1 MIINEWGSSFTKKYG
16 HIFPDTYLCIDTE
29 YTGGNEREDLI
40 VEIGHVMVQDGN
52 VIDRMNVVLDWTT
65 HEDISSA
72 FLRYKLD
79 NIRSH
84 MGSDWRITWE
94 VMQEEGVSPVK
105 AFRFYDKL
113 FSTWQARDLPYVAH
127 NGRSAEERM
136 LRGNFNRFI
145 NKPFVM
151 QANQL
156 WDTGAIFKA
165 TQLFESSSEAQA
177 SHRWKAIPDSSDSL
191 KSYFDRVIGA
201 RIKGLRWNLKYC
213 LEHYSLMGKLE
224 DTHRFHQA
232 DYDAYCSHLLMQEYK
247 SRITRNNSVEN
258 AVESPETFECM
269 FEEEMATVKVS
280 EEEDILSK
288 IVEEAPRQPLP
299 SSPKPVKVEVPI
311 PAVVNV
317 EPETP
322 EQSRPQ
328 PRRGRK
334 RGQRVI

>member
-1 MIINEWGSSFTKKYG
+1 MIINEWGASFTKKYG

-145 NKPFVM
+145 
-151 QANQL
+151 
-156 WDTGAIFKA
+156 
-165 TQLFESSSEAQA
+165 
-177 SHRWKAIPDSSDSL
+177 
-191 KSYFDRVIGA
+191 
-201 RIKGLRWNLKYC
+201 
-213 LEHYSLMGKLE
+213 YSNEGF
-224 DTHRFHQA
+224 T
-232 DYDAYCSHLLMQEYK
+232 CK
-247 SRITRNNSVEN
+247 SRQCCWKFYKYVKTRK
-258 AVESPETFECM
+258 T
-269 FEEEMATVKVS
+269 
-280 EEEDILSK
+280 
-288 IVEEAPRQPLP
+288 
-299 SSPKPVKVEVPI
+299 
-311 PAVVNV
+311 
-317 EPETP
+317 
-322 EQSRPQ
+322 
-328 PRRGRK
+328 
-334 RGQRVI
+334 